1 LAILTF
7 LGSAAAVPTIGHD
20 NTYLA
25 IEGDQSTLLIDCAGS
40 PLLKLQ
46 LAGLDPAQ
54 LGHVLLTHRHPD
66 HIYGFPSLMLG
77 LWLLDCPT
85 PLQVLGEAEG
95 LRGAQTLLGA
105 FFPEKEWPG
114 FSPPLY
120 RELNLHDETVALDL
134 PDLLITVAPTAHM
147 VPSMAVKI
155 MNKATGHTIV
165 YSGDTAP
172 CDTLLRLARGADV
185 LIHEASGPDYG
196 HSSAAQ
202 AGSMAQRAG
211 VGKLYLAH
219 YPVLYTDLND
229 LLVDAQREYGGEVE
243 LARDLGT
250 VEF

>member
-1 LAILTF
+1 MATLTF
-7 LGSAAAVPTIGHD
+7 LGSAAAVPAIGHD

-25 IEGDQSTLLIDCAGS
+25 VEGEQSLLLIDCAGS
-40 PLLKLQ
+40 PLQKMQ

-54 LGHVLLTHRHPD
+54 LQYLLLTHRHPD

-77 LWLLDCPT
+77 LWLLGCQT

-105 FFPEKEWPG
+105 FYPEQEWPG
-114 FSPPLY
+114 FCPPHY
-120 RELNLHDETVALDL
+120 HEIDLHNEAVALDL
-134 PDLLITVAPTAHM
+134 PDLLLTVAPTKHL

-155 MNKATGHTIV
+155 TDKTTGCTVV

-172 CDTLLRLARGADV
+172 CDTLLRLSRGADV

-202 AGSMAQRAG
+202 AGAMAERAG
-211 VGKLYLAH
+211 AGKLYLIH
-219 YPVLYTDLND
+219 YPVLNSDLNV
-229 LLVDAQREYGGEVE
+229 LLAEARREFSGEVE
-243 LARDLGT
+243 LARDFGT
-250 VEF
+250 VEL

>member
-1 LAILTF
+1 LATLTF

-46 LAGLDPAQ
+46 LAGLDPVQ
-54 LGHVLLTHRHPD
+54 VGYVLLTHRHPD

-77 LWLLDCPT
+77 LWLLGCQI
-85 PLQVLGEAEG
+85 PLQILGEAEG

-105 FFPEKEWPG
+105 FHPEEEWPC
-114 FSPPLY
+114 FCPPEY
-120 RELNLHDETVALDL
+120 HEIDLHNETVALDL
-134 PDLLITVAPTAHM
+134 PDLLVTVAPTVHP
-147 VPSMAVKI
+147 VPSMAVK
-155 MNKATGHTIV
+155 MMDKSTGGTLV
-165 YSGDTAP
+165 YSSDTAP
-172 CDTLLRLARGADV
+172 CDALLRLARGADV
-185 LIHEASGPDYG
+185 LIHEAAGPEYG

-211 VGKLYLAH
+211 VGKLYLVH

-229 LLVDAQREYGGEVE
+229 LQTDAQREYSGEVE